1 LTIKDLGSKNAVHKR
16 ILLFELWNLGRGQDN
31 LTLTKVKKRPYRG
44 HAREESR

>member
-1 LTIKDLGSKNAVHKR
+1 MKRKSVGEENVVIKK

-31 LTLTKVKKRPYRG
+31 LTLTKVKRGPLRG